1 MPRKPVA
8 VLDITGGRLGVA
20 IGTLG
25 EERAC
30 RDFTTRAEY
39 GTEVEA
45 GAGCAEDGIT

>member
-1 MPRKPVA
+1 M

-30 RDFTTRAEY
+30 GDFTIRAEY

-45 GAGCAEDGIT
+45 GKLERDVLKMV